1 MDSEVIEKKIK
12 SIYFLIIAG
21 VLLVIACTLMALH
34 KEPSRSAN
42 ILNLIFIIVQA
53 IIGLITVVIARKVT
67 GKFFHFFAGM
77 LYFFWSMIYLASY
90 AFFSWSLNQMW
101 PLLGIVAGILW
112 FIAGRWK
119 YKVLKFGYLIP
130 SVTMFGM
137 GLWYSLFSFGLISLS
152 FKSVA
157 LTLGP
162 LFMLMVAVL
171 LIVFFFVQ
179 QKHSEL
185 VFSDEETGIFSD
197 EESSIKSE
205 LEVDE

>member
-1 MDSEVIEKKIK
+1 MDSEIIEKKIK

-21 VLLVIACTLMALH
+21 VLLVIACTLMTLH
-34 KEPSRSAN
+34 KEPSRYAN

-101 PLLGIVAGILW
+101 PLLGIVAGVLW

-130 SVTMFGM
+130 SVTLFGM
-137 GLWYSLFSFGLISLS
+137 GLWYSLFSFGLIRLS

>member
-1 MDSEVIEKKIK
+1 
-12 SIYFLIIAG
+12 
-21 VLLVIACTLMALH
+21 
-34 KEPSRSAN
+34 
-42 ILNLIFIIVQA
+42 
-53 IIGLITVVIARKVT
+53 
-67 GKFFHFFAGM
+67 
-77 LYFFWSMIYLASY
+77 
-90 AFFSWSLNQMW
+90 MW

-137 GLWYSLFSFGLISLS
+137 GLWYLLFSFGLISLS

-197 EESSIKSE
+197 EESLIKSE

>member
-1 MDSEVIEKKIK
+1 MNSEVIEKKIK
-12 SIYFLIIAG
+12 SIYFLIITG

-53 IIGLITVVIARKVT
+53 VIGLIIVVIARKVT

-77 LYFFWSMIYLASY
+77 LYFFWSLIYLASY

-112 FIAGRWK
+112 FVAGRWK

-130 SVTMFGM
+130 SVTLFGM
-137 GLWYSLFSFGLISLS
+137 GLWYSLFSFGLIRLS

-162 LFMLMVAVL
+162 LFMLLVAVF
-171 LIVFFFVQ
+171 LIIFFFVQ

>member
-130 SVTMFGM
+130 SVTMLGM
-137 GLWYSLFSFGLISLS
+137 GLWYSLFSFGLIRLS

>member
-53 IIGLITVVIARKVT
+53 VIGLITVVIARKVT

-101 PLLGIVAGILW
+101 PLLGIVAGVLW
-112 FIAGRWK
+112 FIAGRWN

-130 SVTMFGM
+130 SVALFGM
-137 GLWYSLFSFGLISLS
+137 GLWYSLFSFGLIRLS